1 MAIDKINSEGLLL
14 SDDFVF
20 TGSVSGAGGVNTPYF
35 LAYRNGNTTQTNEVD
50 TKIALNAE
58 TFDSA
63 SAFDST
69 TNYRWTPQT
78 AGKYWIFGQVY
89 LSHGSNANN
98 KEYSVRLKK
107 NGTTFASNHRDART
121 SGIGYQQA
129 LLTGG
134 LVEFNGSSDYVELFA
149 IGNWTSGDIN
159 VIGGA
164 NNTYM
169 GGYKIIE

>member
-1 MAIDKINSEGLLL
+1 MALSKIQSESINLA
-14 SDDFVF
+14 DNFAF
-20 TGSVSGAGGVNTPYF
+20 TGTVTGAGGANTPYF
-35 LAYRNGNTTQTNEVD
+35 LAYRNGNTTQTNNTD
-50 TKIALNAE
+50 TKTTLNAE

-89 LSHGSNANN
+89 LAHGSNANN
-98 KEYSVRLKK
+98 QEYSIRLKK

-134 LVEFNGSSDYVELFA
+134 LVELNGSSDYVELWST
-149 IGNWTSGDIN
+149 GNWTSGSIN

>member
-1 MAIDKINSEGLLL
+1 MSIDKIQSESINLA
-14 SDDFVF
+14 DNFAF
-20 TGSVSGAGGVNTPYF
+20 TGTVTGAGGVNTPYF
-35 LAYRNGNTTQTNEVD
+35 LAYRNGNTTQTNDTD
-50 TKIALNAE
+50 TKIALNAT

-63 SAFDST
+63 SAFDAST
-69 TNYRWTPQT
+69 NFRWTPQT
-78 AGKYWIFGQVY
+78 AGKYWIFGQIY

-134 LVEFNGSSDYVELFA
+134 LVEFNGSSDYVELWGY
-149 IGNWTSGDIN
+149 GNWTSGSIN
-159 VIGGA
+159 VIGNV